1 MNAYYQNPK
10 ITRATNIRPYPSA
23 TLGDRFISF
32 ICMIVAALTSSVAI
46 KVEKAVLCTVCF
58 VGFFGVIGS
67 MESGAVGMLA
77 GLFLCTIIG
86 GVELLVFK
94 SLFGKKA
101 HK

>member
-10 ITRATNIRPYPSA
+10 ITRATNIRPYPSVTA
-23 TLGDRFISF
+23 FDKLISF
-32 ICMIVAALTSSVAI
+32 ICMIVSALTCSIAI
-46 KVEKAVLCTVCF
+46 KVEKAVVCTVGF
-58 VGFFGVIGS
+58 VGFFGIIGS
-67 MESGAVGMLA
+67 MESGAMGTLA
-77 GLFLCTIIG
+77 GLLLCAAIC